1 MPPPTPGPSPGAQ
14 RPLLCPISPTSETLR
29 PRGVR
34 LGLGGPSHLQ
44 APAQTDLPT
53 FLPVDII
60 SSGQSQPKLYS
71 QPPVSPGKNSS
82 PRGPGPE
89 IQECYCIHSR
99 TYTHTHT
106 PHSHTDSPQAL
117 SGIPLQDGGTDK
129 NGRKRPRKDEEHSH
143 LLSIYGAL
151 QPA

>member
-1 MPPPTPGPSPGAQ
+1 M
-14 RPLLCPISPTSETLR
+14 
-29 PRGVR
+29 R

-106 PHSHTDSPQAL
+106 HLTHTLTHPKPCREYL
-117 SGIPLQDGGTDK
+117 YK
-129 NGRKRPRKDEEHSH
+129 MEEQTRMAERDPGKMKSTH
-143 LLSIYGAL
+143 IC
-151 QPA
+151 